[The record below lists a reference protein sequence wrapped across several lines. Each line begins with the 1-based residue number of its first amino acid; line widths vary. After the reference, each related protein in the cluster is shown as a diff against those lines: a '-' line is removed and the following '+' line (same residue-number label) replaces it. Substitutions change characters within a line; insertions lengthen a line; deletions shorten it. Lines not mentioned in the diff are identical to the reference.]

1 CIKKS
6 RPCRSAFLFSTSL
19 LAACTFQHTQSTL
32 VGFVSSLLSLL
43 CGGQSFV
50 GLAVRFVS
58 SSPCASSC
66 VFGRGQASFA
76 FFGHAVAATGS
87 QNCGQSQS
95 REFQNVVHLVPL
107 KVEIHRATSV
117 MESLRAHTTYNLA

>member
-1 CIKKS
+1 SKVGFFI
-6 RPCRSAFLFSTSL
+6 STSL
-19 LAACTFQHTQSTL
+19 LAAGAFQHTQSTL
-32 VGFVSSLLSLL
+32 VGFVSGLLSLL
-43 CGGQSFV
+43 SGGQSFV

-58 SSPCASSC
+58 ASLGAGSG
-66 VFGRGQASFA
+66 VLGRGQASFA

-107 KVEIHRATSV
+107 KVEIHKQLPLWKV
-117 MESLRAHTTYNLA
+117 C